1 MSQEKERL
9 PSTLGEKEARV
20 GLIVGLVE
28 RDFSINI
35 GDIEFKFVRQIPR
48 STNNIE
54 ISFETPE
61 EDSSP

>member
-20 GLIVGLVE
+20 GLWE
-28 RDFSINI
+28 KDFNINI

-61 EDSSP
+61 EDLSPSP